1 MADTKKFS
9 YDEAVREINEIVER
23 LESQEMPV
31 GFDGMIADVQ
41 KALKLIEKCRASI
54 TDAETKLAEITK
66 K

>member
-1 MADTKKFS
+1 MTDKKKFS
-9 YDEAVREINEIVER
+9 YDEAVKEIAEIVDR

-41 KALKLIEKCRASI
+41 KALKLIEQCRASI
-54 TDAETKLAEITK
+54 TEAETKLAEITK